1 MNLKKYDY
9 FTTTPGFYSG
19 YELLSKTDKN
29 GTKPEIYAA
38 LTNRSAGKSTFFN
51 GYLVRKYIRTGQKF
65 ILLYRNKYEVD
76 RAADGF
82 FNDISTLF
90 YPDLAMDQQ
99 TGVKNG
105 FDILRIGLKSD
116 EKKEHF
122 EVCGFATSLA
132 ASELV
137 KRYSHLL
144 SDAGIILMDELFPEN
159 GVYLKDEIRRFMS
172 IHDSL
177 SRGHYQ
183 HSKYLPVIMVGNLI
197 DLFNPYFDAL
207 GIVDSLLLD
216 SHFTRGDGFVIEQ
229 DFNEASAQA
238 HKESSFHRAL
248 SGADYAAA
256 SQEKVYLNTDYDM
269 IDNSVCDI
277 GRYILTIRY
286 NGSLYSVRYNEQ
298 GFFYYISDR
307 PDPSFALQHAAT
319 EKDITEQTIYNPT
332 SPYRKMIKDK
342 YRQNLCKFRNLK
354 CKSAAMHFIAG
365 K

>member
-1 MNLKKYDY
+1 MNLKKYDH

-29 GTKPEIYAA
+29 GNKPEIYAS

-51 GYLVRKYIRTGQKF
+51 GYLVRKYIRIGQKF

-99 TGVKNG
+99 TGIKNG
-105 FDILRIGLKSD
+105 FDFLRIGLKTD
-116 EKKEHF
+116 EKKEHYQ
-122 EVCGFATSLA
+122 VCGFATSLA
-132 ASELV
+132 ASELI

-298 GFFYYISDR
+298 GYFYYISDR

-319 EKDITEQTIYNPT
+319 EKDITEQAIYNPT